1 MDEFEVE
8 IKQLIKP
15 LSFKAKA
22 LFAAI
27 TSERLYQNYVL
38 FQERTGWGNSLLLQD
53 AIALIFQYIINN
65 NLISVEEVEYFKTRI
80 DLITPDT
87 EDFEGTLTSWALDAC
102 TTLINTLNFFISK
115 DDQEI
120 FWVASTSLDTVDFF
134 LYEKE
139 QIDTLDES
147 GKKQAEHDEFMVR
160 EKQRQRDLIAKLSKL
175 DLTIITD
182 ELIDS
187 LRVAYPIID
196 LSLFTE

>member
-1 MDEFEVE
+1 MDEFEIE

-27 TSERLYQNYVL
+27 TSERLYPNYVL
-38 FQERTGWGNSLLLQD
+38 FQERTAWGNSLILQN
-53 AIALIFQYIINN
+53 AITFIYEYIINN
-65 NLISVEEVEYFKTRI
+65 NLISVNEVEYFKTRI
-80 DLITPDT
+80 DLIMPDT

-115 DDQEI
+115 DDQDI
-120 FWVASTSLDTVDFF
+120 FWVASTSIDTVDFF

-139 QIDTLDES
+139 QMGTLEAS
-147 GKKQAEHDEFMVR
+147 GEIQIKNDEFMVC
-160 EKQRQRDLIAKLSKL
+160 EKQRQRDLIAKLSKI
-175 DLTIITD
+175 DLSIVTD
-182 ELIDS
+182 ALIDS

-196 LSLFTE
+196 LSLF